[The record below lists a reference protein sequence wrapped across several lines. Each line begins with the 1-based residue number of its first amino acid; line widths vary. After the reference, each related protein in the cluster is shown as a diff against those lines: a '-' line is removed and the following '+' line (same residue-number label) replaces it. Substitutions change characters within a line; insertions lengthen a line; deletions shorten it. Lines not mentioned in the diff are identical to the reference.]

1 MARNNEVSIGI
12 YKRHNRLLRYLNDG
26 WIFTILT
33 LPELILKKE
42 ALATSGSAVRKPYAV
57 PSKGKPTLSYRRDD
71 DIAQVY
77 QAQIARGV
85 FETNIVSIVS
95 RTEAY
100 IQECLS
106 IAIKKYP
113 EKLSVI
119 AEKNGVPIEML
130 LANESRDDIIQQ
142 YIAFR
147 CESLM
152 FGKPKEY
159 LQNVEK
165 VLAIKI
171 DQDVIDKYI
180 EIKASRDIIVH
191 NSGAIN
197 KMYVEKA
204 GASRRGEI
212 GDELDIDSNYYRQV
226 LVTVKSLSG
235 IIQRETERKYK

>member
-1 MARNNEVSIGI
+1 VARRNVVSIGI
-12 YKRHNRLLRYLNDG
+12 YKRHLRLLHYLNDT
-26 WIFTILT
+26 WIFTVLT
-33 LPELILKKE
+33 LPELIRKRE
-42 ALATSGSAVRKPYAV
+42 ALSTTGSKAKKPYAV
-57 PSKGKPTLSYRRDD
+57 PSKGRGIVSHRRDD

-77 QAQIARGV
+77 QAQIDRGV

-113 EKLSVI
+113 EKLSLI
-119 AEKNGVPIEML
+119 AEKSGVPIEML
-130 LANESRDDIIQQ
+130 LANESRDDIIHQ
-142 YIAFR
+142 YIALR
-147 CESLM
+147 CESMM

-165 VLAIKI
+165 VLAITI
-171 DQDVIDKYI
+171 DQDVINEYI

-204 GASRRGEI
+204 GAARRGEI
-212 GDELDIDSNYYRQV
+212 GDELKIDSNYYRQV

-235 IIQRETERKYK
+235 IIQRETENKYK

>member
-1 MARNNEVSIGI
+1 VARKNDVSIGI
-12 YKRHNRLLRYLNDG
+12 YKRHIRLLHYLNDT

-33 LPELILKKE
+33 LPELIRKKQ
-42 ALATSGSAVRKPYAV
+42 ALSTSGSKTKKPYAV
-57 PSKGKPTLSYRRDD
+57 PSKGKPIVSHRRDD

-77 QAQIARGV
+77 QAQIDRGI

-113 EKLSVI
+113 KKLSLI
-119 AEKNGVPIEML
+119 AEKSGVPIEML
-130 LANESRDDIIQQ
+130 LANESRDDIIHQ
-142 YIAFR
+142 YIALR
-147 CESLM
+147 CESMM
-152 FGKPKEY
+152 FGTPKEY
-159 LQNVEK
+159 LQKVEK
-165 VLAIKI
+165 VLAITI
-171 DQDVIDKYI
+171 DQDVLDKYI

-191 NSGAIN
+191 NSGTIN

-204 GASRRGEI
+204 GPARRGEI
-212 GDELDIDSNYYRQV
+212 GDELEIDSSYYRQV

-235 IIQRETERKYK
+235 IIQRETEKTYK